1 MPNLDA
7 TIQDRPRE
15 GTMLEK
21 SGNGGENPYGRIM
34 KSTFV
39 MGGSSV
45 ITIALGIVRNKVLAL
60 ILGPS
65 GMGLTGIYQ
74 SITNLIS
81 SISGMGIGESGVRQI
96 AVALRT
102 DDQSKISRTIVSL
115 RRTALL
121 SGISGFFL
129 LFVLSQKASLL
140 TFANSAHKIDLA
152 ILSVT
157 IFFGA
162 VSGGQIALIQG
173 MQRIKDLAKLG
184 ILGAFFGTVFSIPI
198 IYLFKER
205 GIVFFL
211 LMVSAM
217 SIITSWWYSRKIR
230 VITLAI
236 SWRESLLEA
245 KPLLRLGAAL
255 MLGSLIITGTQYLL
269 RLIVVRSLGL
279 GAAGIYQAS
288 SMLSTVYVGIL
299 LNAMITDYYP
309 RLSASSHND
318 SECRSLVNRQVEVG
332 MLFAVPG
339 VLATMT
345 FAPLAIQLFYSSKF
359 MIAVE
364 ILRWQILG
372 VFLQVVTWPMGFIFR
387 AKGEGQLFVWT
398 EVFHNGAYLFFL
410 WIGIKYFGLP
420 GIGMAFLGMNFIYL
434 VLIYFIVRRKYEF
447 SFSSTNIRILLI
459 IGAAL
464 GVVFLAPHFLHRGH
478 LFVSLGIT
486 LATCVFSIKKL
497 IDIGGAGSIL
507 SFLSRLKSG
516 LSRSG

>member
-1 MPNLDA
+1 
-7 TIQDRPRE
+7 
-15 GTMLEK
+15 MLEK
-21 SGNGGENPYGRIM
+21 SRNSMENPYGRIM

-45 ITIALGIVRNKVLAL
+45 ITIVLGIVRNKILAL

-81 SISGMGIGESGVRQI
+81 SISGLGIGESGVRQI
-96 AVALRT
+96 AVALGT
-102 DDQSKISRTIVSL
+102 DDQTKISRTIVAL

-129 LFVLSQKASLL
+129 LFVLSKKASLL
-140 TFANSAHKIDLA
+140 TFGNSAHEIDLA

-157 IFFGA
+157 VFFGA
-162 VSGGQIALIQG
+162 VSAGQIALIQG

-230 VITLAI
+230 VISLVI
-236 SWRESLLEA
+236 SWRASLLEA
-245 KPLLRLGAAL
+245 KPLLSLGVAL
-255 MLGSLIITGTQYLL
+255 MFGSLIITATQYFL

-288 SMLSTVYVGIL
+288 SMLSAVYVSIL

-309 RLSASSHND
+309 RLSALSHND
-318 SECRSLVNRQVEVG
+318 SECKSLVNRQVEVG

-339 VLATMT
+339 VLTTMT

-359 MIAVE
+359 MVAIE

-372 VFLQVVTWPMGFIFR
+372 VFLQAVSWPMGFIFR
-387 AKGEGQLFVWT
+387 AKGEGKLFVLT
-398 EVFHNGAYLFFL
+398 EVLHNSAYIFFS
-410 WIGIKYFGLP
+410 WIGIKYLGLP
-420 GIGMAFLGMNFIYL
+420 GIGMAFFGMNLIYL
-434 VLIYFIVRRKYEF
+434 ALIYLIVRRKYEF
-447 SFSSTNIRILLI
+447 SFSSINIRILLI
-459 IGAAL
+459 LGTAL
-464 GVVFLAPHFLHRGH
+464 GMVFLSPHFLHRGH
-478 LFVSLGIT
+478 LFVNLGIT
-486 LATCVFSIKKL
+486 LATCVFSIRKI
-497 IDIGGAGSIL
+497 IDIGGTGLIL

-516 LSRSG
+516 LSKSG